1 MEISHKELRLQVS
14 GFYWNFARFCHTE
27 SHSPMATMNWAEQP
41 LPAEDVPSFLSFESA
56 YLASLVEKALAT
68 HSSTLAWK
76 LSWKEEPGRLQFLG
90 SWRVRCDWVTS
101 LSLFTFMHWRRNG
114 NPLQCSCLENP
125 RDRGAWWAAVYGV
138 TQSRTRLKRLSSS
151 SSQPWPDLSL
161 GPWRNLSLFMFSF
174 CYNFRNIFILY
185 WTLVDLQCVSF
196 RYTAKW
202 FSYTYIYI
210 SFFKVFF
217 HLGYYRILMRVP
229 CAIQ

>member
-1 MEISHKELRLQVS
+1 
-14 GFYWNFARFCHTE
+14 
-27 SHSPMATMNWAEQP
+27 MATMNWAEQP

-76 LSWKEEPGRLQFLG
+76 LSRTEEPGRLQSLG
-90 SWRVRCDWVTS
+90 SWRVRCDWATS

-114 NPLQCSCLENP
+114 NPLQCFCLENP
-125 RDRGAWWAAVYGV
+125 RDRGAWWAAVCGV
-138 TQSRTRLKRLSSS
+138 THSRTRLSQLSSI

-185 WTLVDLQCVSF
+185 WTLVGLQCVSDIQQSDSVIH
-196 RYTAKW
+196 T
-202 FSYTYIYI
+202 YI
-210 SFFKVFF
+210 SFFKFFF
-217 HLGYYRILMRVP
+217 HLGYYRLLSRVS